1 MVHSVDMPRRSNV
14 LLAIVCLAQFMVV
27 LDVSIVNVALPSIRS
42 DLHFST
48 TGLQWVVNAYT
59 LTFAGFLML
68 GGRASDLLGR
78 RRMFLVGTGVFAL
91 ASLLCAAASSQGLL
105 VGARAVQGI
114 GGAVVSPATLAV
126 ITTSFPEGLE
136 RNRALGV
143 WAATAGLGA
152 SAGVLLGGVLTE
164 SVSWQ
169 SIFLVNV
176 PIGIGLVAAGRAVI
190 AEGRRDGA
198 RHFDVA
204 GAVLITLG
212 LVGLVYGIV
221 RSDALG
227 WGSPGVLGPIAVG
240 LATLALF
247 ALVEQRVARAPLVP
261 LAVFRRAQLSAA
273 NLVVLLLYAAMFSMF
288 FFVTLY
294 LQQVLH
300 YSALGAGAAFLPT
313 TLGIAAASSLA
324 PRAIARLGPRHTMTL
339 GMLLVAV
346 GLAWYSGLGPDSSY
360 LAAVIPGSVAVAAG
374 VGLALVSATIVAVQ
388 GVPPS
393 ESGLASGLLNSARL
407 MGGALGL
414 AALSTVAASST
425 HAALAAGSG
434 PAQAL
439 TDGYGSALR
448 AGAIVCVVGAAVA
461 AAVIRPRARVA
472 NQAPAAA
479 VERA

>member
-1 MVHSVDMPRRSNV
+1 MPRRSNL
-14 LLAIVCLAQFMVV
+14 LLAIVSLAQFMVV
-27 LDVSIVNVALPSIRS
+27 LDVSIVNVALPSIRT
-42 DLHFST
+42 DLGFSA

-78 RRMFLVGTGVFAL
+78 RRMFVVGTSLFAL
-91 ASLLCAAASSQGLL
+91 ASLVCAAASSQGLL
-105 VGARAVQGI
+105 VGARALQGI
-114 GGAVVSPATLAV
+114 GGAIVSPATLAV
-126 ITTSFPEGLE
+126 ITSSFPEGLE

-176 PIGIGLVAAGRAVI
+176 PVGLALVVAGRAVI
-190 AEGRRDGA
+190 AEGRRDGE

-204 GAVLITLG
+204 GAALITLG

-227 WGSPGVLGPIAVG
+227 WGSPGVLGPIAAG

-247 ALVEQRVARAPLVP
+247 AFVEQRVARAPLVP
-261 LAVFRRAQLSAA
+261 LAIFRRAQLSAA
-273 NLVVLLLYAAMFSMF
+273 NVVVLLLYAAMFSMF

-313 TLGIAAASSLA
+313 TLGIATASSLA
-324 PRAIARLGPRHTMTL
+324 PRVIARLGPRHTMTV
-339 GMLLVAV
+339 GMLLVAL
-346 GLAWYSGLGPDSSY
+346 GLAWYSGLSPDSSY
-360 LAAVIPGSVAVAAG
+360 LAVVLPGSVLTAAG
-374 VGLALVSATIVAVQ
+374 VGLALVSATIVSVQ
-388 GVPPS
+388 GVPAS
-393 ESGLASGLLNSARL
+393 QSGLASGLLNSARL

-425 HAALAAGSG
+425 HAALVAGSG

-448 AGAIVCVVGAAVA
+448 VGALVGLAGAAIAAAIIRRPAPVPGQAPVA
-461 AAVIRPRARVA
+461 A
-472 NQAPAAA
+472 
-479 VERA
+479 ERA

>member
-1 MVHSVDMPRRSNV
+1 MPRRSNL
-14 LLAIVCLAQFMVV
+14 LLAVVSLAQFMVV
-27 LDVSIVNVALPSIRS
+27 LDVSIVNVALPSIRT
-42 DLHFST
+42 DLGFSA

-78 RRMFLVGTGVFAL
+78 RRMFVVGTSLFAL
-91 ASLLCAAASSQGLL
+91 ASLVCAAASSQGLL
-105 VGARAVQGI
+105 VGARALQGI
-114 GGAVVSPATLAV
+114 GGAIVSPATLAV
-126 ITTSFPEGLE
+126 ITSSFPEGLE

-176 PIGIGLVAAGRAVI
+176 PVGLALVVAGRAVI
-190 AEGRRDGA
+190 AEGRRDGE
-198 RHFDVA
+198 RHFDVT
-204 GAVLITLG
+204 GAALITLG

-227 WGSPGVLGPIAVG
+227 WGSPGVLVPIAAG

-247 ALVEQRVARAPLVP
+247 AFVEQRVARAPLVP
-261 LAVFRRAQLSAA
+261 LAIFRRAQLSAA
-273 NLVVLLLYAAMFSMF
+273 NVVVLLLYAAMFSMF

-313 TLGIAAASSLA
+313 TLGIATASSLA
-324 PRAIARLGPRHTMTL
+324 PRVLARLGPRHTMTV
-339 GMLLVAV
+339 GMLLVAL
-346 GLAWYSGLGPDSSY
+346 GLAWYSGLSPDSSY
-360 LAAVIPGSVAVAAG
+360 LAVVLPGSVLTAAG
-374 VGLALVSATIVAVQ
+374 VGLALVSATIVSVQ
-388 GVPPS
+388 GVPAS
-393 ESGLASGLLNSARL
+393 QSGLASGLLNSARL

-425 HAALAAGSG
+425 HAALVAGSG

-448 AGAIVCVVGAAVA
+448 VGALVGLAGAAIAAAIIRRPAPVPGQAPVA
-461 AAVIRPRARVA
+461 A
-472 NQAPAAA
+472 
-479 VERA
+479 ERA

>member
-1 MVHSVDMPRRSNV
+1 MPRRSNL
-14 LLAIVCLAQFMVV
+14 LLAVVSLAQFMVV
-27 LDVSIVNVALPSIRS
+27 LDVSIVNVALPSIRT
-42 DLHFST
+42 DLGFSA

-78 RRMFLVGTGVFAL
+78 RRMFVVGTSLFAL
-91 ASLLCAAASSQGLL
+91 ASLVCAAASSQGLL
-105 VGARAVQGI
+105 VGARALQGI
-114 GGAVVSPATLAV
+114 GGAIVSPATLAV
-126 ITTSFPEGLE
+126 ITSSFPEGLE

-176 PIGIGLVAAGRAVI
+176 PVGLALVVAGRAVI
-190 AEGRRDGA
+190 AEGRRDGE
-198 RHFDVA
+198 RHFDVT
-204 GAVLITLG
+204 GAALITLG

-221 RSDALG
+221 RSDPLG
-227 WGSPGVLGPIAVG
+227 WGSPGVLGPIAAG

-247 ALVEQRVARAPLVP
+247 AFVEQRVARAPLVP
-261 LAVFRRAQLSAA
+261 LAIFRRAQLSAA
-273 NLVVLLLYAAMFSMF
+273 NVVVLLLYAAMFSMF

-313 TLGIAAASSLA
+313 TLGIATASSLA
-324 PRAIARLGPRHTMTL
+324 PRVIARLGPRHTMTV
-339 GMLLVAV
+339 GMLLVAL
-346 GLAWYSGLGPDSSY
+346 GLAWYSGLSPDSSY
-360 LAAVIPGSVAVAAG
+360 LAVVLPGSVLTAAG
-374 VGLALVSATIVAVQ
+374 VGLALVSATIVSVQ
-388 GVPPS
+388 GVPAS
-393 ESGLASGLLNSARL
+393 QSGLASGLLNSARL

-425 HAALAAGSG
+425 HAALVAGSG

-448 AGAIVCVVGAAVA
+448 VGALVGLAGAAIAAAIIRRPAPVPGQAPVA
-461 AAVIRPRARVA
+461 A
-472 NQAPAAA
+472 
-479 VERA
+479 ERA

>member
-1 MVHSVDMPRRSNV
+1 VQSTLDDARKRWILV
-14 LLAIVCLAQFMVV
+14 LTCLAQFMVI
-27 LDVSIVNVALPSIRS
+27 LDISVVNVALPSIRT
-42 DLHFST
+42 DLGFSAVD
-48 TGLQWVVNAYT
+48 LQWVVNAYT

-78 RRMFLVGTGVFAL
+78 RRMFVAGTSLFAL
-91 ASLLCAAASSQGLL
+91 ASLVCAAASSQGLL
-105 VGARAVQGI
+105 VGARALQGI
-114 GGAVVSPATLAV
+114 GGAIVSPATLAI
-126 ITTSFPEGLE
+126 ITSSFPEGLE

-176 PIGIGLVAAGRAVI
+176 PVGLALVVAGRAVI
-190 AEGRRDGA
+190 AEGRRDGE
-198 RHFDVA
+198 RHFDVT
-204 GAVLITLG
+204 GAALITLG

-227 WGSPGVLGPIAVG
+227 WGSPGVLGPIAAG

-247 ALVEQRVARAPLVP
+247 AFVEQRVARAPLVP
-261 LAVFRRAQLSAA
+261 LAIFRRAQLSAA
-273 NLVVLLLYAAMFSMF
+273 NVVVLLLYAAMFSMF

-313 TLGIAAASSLA
+313 TLGIATASSLA
-324 PRAIARLGPRHTMTL
+324 PRVLARLGPRHTMTV
-339 GMLLVAV
+339 GMLLVAL
-346 GLAWYSGLGPDSSY
+346 GLAWYSGLSPDSSY
-360 LAAVIPGSVAVAAG
+360 LAVVLPGSVLTAAG
-374 VGLALVSATIVAVQ
+374 VGLALVSATIVSVQ
-388 GVPPS
+388 GVPAS
-393 ESGLASGLLNSARL
+393 QSGLASGLLNSARL

-425 HAALAAGSG
+425 HAALVAGSG

-448 AGAIVCVVGAAVA
+448 VGALVGLAGAAIAAAIIRRPAPVPGQAPVAAV
-461 AAVIRPRARVA
+461 RA
-472 NQAPAAA
+472 
-479 VERA
+479 

>member
-1 MVHSVDMPRRSNV
+1 MPRRSNL
-14 LLAIVCLAQFMVV
+14 LLAIVSLAQFMVV
-27 LDVSIVNVALPSIRS
+27 LDVSIVNVALPSIRT
-42 DLHFST
+42 DLGFSA

-78 RRMFLVGTGVFAL
+78 RRMFVAGTSLFAL
-91 ASLLCAAASSQGLL
+91 ASLVCAAASSQGLL
-105 VGARAVQGI
+105 VGARALQGI
-114 GGAVVSPATLAV
+114 GGAIVSPATLAI
-126 ITTSFPEGLE
+126 ITSSFPEGLE

-176 PIGIGLVAAGRAVI
+176 PVGLALVVAGRAVI
-190 AEGRRDGA
+190 AEGRRDGE
-198 RHFDVA
+198 RHFDVT
-204 GAVLITLG
+204 GAALITLG

-227 WGSPGVLGPIAVG
+227 WGSPGVLGPIAAG

-247 ALVEQRVARAPLVP
+247 AFVEQRVARAPLVP
-261 LAVFRRAQLSAA
+261 LAIFRRAQLSAA
-273 NLVVLLLYAAMFSMF
+273 NVVVLLLYAAMFSMF

-313 TLGIAAASSLA
+313 TLGIATASSLA
-324 PRAIARLGPRHTMTL
+324 PRVLARLGPRHTMTV
-339 GMLLVAV
+339 GMLLVAL
-346 GLAWYSGLGPDSSY
+346 GLAWYSGLSPDSSY
-360 LAAVIPGSVAVAAG
+360 LAVVLPGSVLTAAG
-374 VGLALVSATIVAVQ
+374 VGLALVSATIVSVQ
-388 GVPPS
+388 GVPAS
-393 ESGLASGLLNSARL
+393 QSGLASGLLNSARL

-425 HAALAAGSG
+425 HAALVAGSG

-448 AGAIVCVVGAAVA
+448 VGALVGLAGAAIAAAIIRRPAPVPGQAPVA
-461 AAVIRPRARVA
+461 A
-472 NQAPAAA
+472 
-479 VERA
+479 ERA

>member
-1 MVHSVDMPRRSNV
+1 MPRRSNL
-14 LLAIVCLAQFMVV
+14 LLAVVSLAQFMVV
-27 LDVSIVNVALPSIRS
+27 LDVSIVNVALPSIRT
-42 DLHFST
+42 DLGFSA

-78 RRMFLVGTGVFAL
+78 RRMFVVGTSLFAL
-91 ASLLCAAASSQGLL
+91 ASLVCAAASSQGLL
-105 VGARAVQGI
+105 VGARALQGI
-114 GGAVVSPATLAV
+114 GGAIVSPATLAV
-126 ITTSFPEGLE
+126 ITSSFPEGLE

-176 PIGIGLVAAGRAVI
+176 PVGLALVVAGRAVI
-190 AEGRRDGA
+190 AEGRRDGE
-198 RHFDVA
+198 RHFDVT
-204 GAVLITLG
+204 GAALITLG

-227 WGSPGVLGPIAVG
+227 WGSPGVLVPIAAG

-247 ALVEQRVARAPLVP
+247 AFVEQRVARAPLVP
-261 LAVFRRAQLSAA
+261 LAIFRRAQLSAA
-273 NLVVLLLYAAMFSMF
+273 NVVVLLLYAAMFSMF

-313 TLGIAAASSLA
+313 TLGIATASSLA
-324 PRAIARLGPRHTMTL
+324 PRVIARLGPRHTMTV
-339 GMLLVAV
+339 GMLLVAL
-346 GLAWYSGLGPDSSY
+346 GLAWYSGLSPDSSY
-360 LAAVIPGSVAVAAG
+360 LAVVLPGSVLTAAG
-374 VGLALVSATIVAVQ
+374 VGLALVSATIVSVQ
-388 GVPPS
+388 GVPAS
-393 ESGLASGLLNSARL
+393 QSGLASGLLNSARL

-425 HAALAAGSG
+425 HAALVAGSG

-448 AGAIVCVVGAAVA
+448 VGALVGLAGAAIAAAIIRRPAPVPGQAPVA
-461 AAVIRPRARVA
+461 A
-472 NQAPAAA
+472 
-479 VERA
+479 ERA